1 MRLIYNKYLKVDKVI
16 VILCER
22 LTDAFRQQIQKSYLS
37 IPRVMLRLTATSAIT
52 HTT

>member
-22 LTDAFRQQIQKSYLS
+22 LILLLFLLCRTSYAFIHAQVL
-37 IPRVMLRLTATSAIT
+37 
-52 HTT
+52 